1 MRCYKK
7 ALKIQQTLLGKWH
20 PDVALSYNNIGYTYY
35 EQGNY
40 ANALE
45 YSQRALEIQKSI
57 SGELHLNVAVSYSS
71 IGYVYKSLRNY
82 SKALSNF
89 QKSLFIYLNLYGNN
103 NNNVVKIS
111 TIIYNLYCFLL
122 EKSSK
127 ANNNFKKFISDYAY
141 TFTTP
146 DEEEYYLLEYNN
158 WYLDSVESIFNN
170 YKSDNPANIVLMK
183 DGKMGIYHLDN
194 TIGCEVSLKYIWEKE
209 KEGIVK
215 AYNNWKVE
223 NIK

>member
-1 MRCYKK
+1 M
-7 ALKIQQTLLGKWH
+7 KIQQTLLGKWH